1 MSLGHAPETDS
12 ALHSTTS
19 YCEANLGPTSI
30 YRFLH
35 DHGEELFPDEA
46 FADLFQ
52 TTGRASVPPR
62 IVAIVMV
69 LQRLEGLSDRE
80 AVERFAFDL
89 RWKYAAGGLDFEHPG
104 FVHTV
109 LVDMR
114 ARLRLSER
122 PNRIFEVVLQVAKRS
137 GLVGHKRVLDSAP
150 LYDAVATQDTVTLIR
165 AAIRGV
171 LQAAE
176 ADEGFAAEL
185 RGVLKRDDDYERAGK
200 PICDWED
207 AQARQAL
214 VDALCK
220 DGYAVLAHLENRRVS
235 RKLRQA
241 SKLLAT
247 VLGQD
252 IETDDTGAFRIAR
265 RVAPD
270 RVISTVD
277 PEARHGHKTQ
287 ARSFDGYKGHIS
299 IDPDSEIIT
308 ATAVTPGNRSDGEVA
323 EELLAEAFQPTEA
336 SATASPCEPLEVYG
350 DAAYGTGAL
359 LATVAEQG
367 AVPYL
372 KVPPPQACKGM
383 FPKDRFVI
391 ELDERRVTCPAGGTA
406 TIHLRSDGSG
416 TASFGA
422 QCRTCAFRP
431 QCTTCA
437 DGRNVTIHAQ
447 EELVAQARQQQ
458 RTDPEW
464 RKRYR
469 STRPKVERK
478 LAHLVRR
485 KHGGRRA
492 RLIGTLRIAWDFAL
506 LAAATNLQRMAN
518 LLLVPLVAPEPALV
532 PE

>member
-12 ALHSTTS
+12 AVHSTTA
-19 YCEANLGPTSI
+19 YCEANLGSTSI

-35 DHGEELFPDEA
+35 DHGEELFPDGA

-52 TTGRASVPPR
+52 TTGRSSIPPR

-89 RWKYAAGGLDFEHPG
+89 RWKYAAGGLGFEHPG

-122 PNRIFEVVLQVAKRS
+122 PNRIFEVVLEVAKRS
-137 GLVGHKRVLDSAP
+137 GLVGPKRVLDSAP

-171 LQAAE
+171 LQAA
-176 ADEGFAAEL
+176 DEGLAAEL
-185 RGVLKRDDDYERAGK
+185 GGVLERDDDYERAGK
-200 PICDWED
+200 PVCDWED
-207 AQARQAL
+207 AQAREAL

-220 DGYAVLAHLENRRVS
+220 DGYAVLAHLENRRLS
-235 RKLRQA
+235 AKLGQA

-252 IETDDTGAFRIAR
+252 IETDQRGVFRIAR

-277 PEARHGHKTQ
+277 PEARHGHKTH
-287 ARSFDGYKGHIS
+287 ARSVDGYKGHIS

-308 ATAVTPGNRSDGEVA
+308 ATAVTPGNRGDGEVA
-323 EELLAEAFQPTEA
+323 HELLAEALQSTEA
-336 SATASPCEPLEVYG
+336 SATASPAEPLGVYG

-359 LATVAEQG
+359 LATLAEHG

-372 KVPPPQACKGM
+372 KVPQAQASKGM

-406 TIHLRSDGSG
+406 TIRLRSDGSG
-416 TASFGA
+416 TACFGA
-422 QCRTCAFRP
+422 QCRSCALQP

-464 RKRYR
+464 RERYR
-469 STRPKVERK
+469 STRPNVERK

-518 LLLVPLVAPEPALV
+518 LLLVPLIAPPALV
-532 PE
+532 PD

>member
-1 MSLGHAPETDS
+1 MSVGRTPETDNS
-12 ALHSTTS
+12 LHSTTA
-19 YCEANLGPTSI
+19 YCEATLGSKSI

-35 DHGEELFPDEA
+35 DHGEQL
-46 FADLFQ
+46 FADERFSDLFES
-52 TTGRASVPPR
+52 TGRASIPPR

-89 RWKYAAGGLDFEHPG
+89 RWKYAVGGLSFDYPG

-114 ARLRLSER
+114 ARLRRSQR
-122 PNRIFEVVLQVAKRS
+122 PDRIFEVVLDVAKRS

-171 LQAAE
+171 VRAA
-176 ADEGFAAEL
+176 DDVLAAEL
-185 RGVLKRDDDYERAGK
+185 REGLKRDDDYERAGK
-200 PICDWED
+200 PVCDWED
-207 AQARQAL
+207 AQAREAL
-214 VDALCK
+214 VDALCT
-220 DGYAVLAHLENRRVS
+220 DGYAVLARLESRRLS
-235 RKLRQA
+235 ATLQQA
-241 SKLLAT
+241 STLLAT

-252 IETDDTGAFRIAR
+252 IETDETGGFRIAR

-287 ARSFDGYKGHIS
+287 ARRFDGYKGHIS

-308 ATAVTPGNRSDGEVA
+308 ATAVTPGNRGDGEVA
-323 EELLAEAFQPTEA
+323 EELLAEAFQPPA
-336 SATASPCEPLEVYG
+336 APAQAVPSPSAPLEVYG

-359 LATVAEQG
+359 LATMAKQG

-372 KVPPPQACKGM
+372 KVQPPQASKAM
-383 FPKDRFVI
+383 FCKDRFVI
-391 ELDERRVTCPAGGTA
+391 DLEQQRVTCPAGGTA
-406 TIHLRSDGSG
+406 PIRLRSDGSG
-416 TASFGA
+416 TAGFGA
-422 QCRTCAFRP
+422 QCRGCALRA
-431 QCTTCA
+431 QCTRCA

-447 EELVAQARQQQ
+447 EALVAQARHQQQ
-458 RTDPEW
+458 NDPVW
-464 RKRYR
+464 RERYR

-506 LAAATNLQRMAN
+506 LAAATNLQRMTN
-518 LLLVPLVAPEPALV
+518 LLITPLIPAELL
-532 PE
+532 PATG